1 MHANHNFKILL
12 LPQFSNS
19 GKTAPTNP
27 TNPTTPTTPTTT
39 TLYCQ
44 LHVTLHP
51 LYSYLSLIFT
61 KFYY

>member
-1 MHANHNFKILL
+1 MHANHNFKILSL
-12 LPQFSNS
+12 LQFNTS
-19 GKTAPTNP
+19 GNTAPTNP
-27 TNPTTPTTPTTT
+27 TTPINPTTPTT